1 MNTFYTRS
9 QNINHDVSYE
19 PSSSYDNK
27 NVIVGSP
34 SLISELQY
42 EQTNEDEKNPSYRWT
57 SDITLLFN
65 QERIANSLS
74 TEQIRQWLLSMNR
87 PNNNKVD
94 FSNVPD
100 DLIMQT
106 IKSRHI
112 QSLSELKAWT
122 DELIESADSLINEY
136 NLLEREFIE
145 SQKSAV
151 DSSISVQKTEE

>member
-1 MNTFYTRS
+1 MNTFNTRS
-9 QNINHDVSYE
+9 QNINHDITYE
-19 PSSSYDNK
+19 PSASYDNK

-42 EQTNEDEKNPSYRWT
+42 EQTNDDEKNPSYRWT
-57 SDITLLFN
+57 SDVTLLFN
-65 QERIANSLS
+65 QERVANFLS
-74 TEQIRQWLLSMNR
+74 VEQVRQWLVGMNR
-87 PNNNKVD
+87 PSNNKVD
-94 FSNVPD
+94 FSNIPD

-112 QSLSELKAWT
+112 QSISELKAWS
-122 DELIESADSLINEY
+122 DELLDSAASLKNEF

-145 SQKSAV
+145 SQKPAV